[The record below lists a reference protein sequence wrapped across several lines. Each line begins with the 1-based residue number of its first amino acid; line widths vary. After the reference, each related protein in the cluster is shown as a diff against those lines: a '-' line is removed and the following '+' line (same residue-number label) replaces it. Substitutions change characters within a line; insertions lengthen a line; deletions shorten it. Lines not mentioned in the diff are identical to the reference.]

1 MLGSGL
7 NCQPPKY
14 KQILLLPQHTRV
26 MTLLSSWLNLAEQ
39 DEPPTAS
46 LRSDSGSHSMCAHFP
61 AHSSS
66 SLLAGSWPVVACWRW
81 GPGSRCPIATQI
93 KMVSNVIWHF
103 RKLILKKREGE
114 GLSWCLWGPPER
126 LPRIVRGI
134 VTPSYCLSKGTVG
147 HKTKMW
153 SRMKERPGPARKPA

>member
-14 KQILLLPQHTRV
+14 KQILLLPQYTRV

-66 SLLAGSWPVVACWRW
+66 SLLAGSWPVVVCWMVR
-81 GPGSRCPIATQI
+81 SRFKVP
-93 KMVSNVIWHF
+93 
-103 RKLILKKREGE
+103 
-114 GLSWCLWGPPER
+114 
-126 LPRIVRGI
+126 
-134 VTPSYCLSKGTVG
+134 YCNTDKDGFQCHLTFQKANF
-147 HKTKMW
+147 K
-153 SRMKERPGPARKPA
+153 KERGRGAELVPLRPTGKAPQNCKRDSDSFLLSFQRDSRT